1 MKNKSIL
8 IFEDDLLIAN
18 RIESYL
24 LQIGLNDIYQIQN
37 YECGM
42 QFLKQKVPDIVL
54 LNICSKRGAL
64 AVAFAA
70 QLRSLNPNTILILLA
85 EKIDKCIVEQFKYL
99 RPSGY
104 IPKPVR
110 LNALMVMLEFSCL
123 KVLDHESVLKR
134 ENSTYL
140 KDNGIIHRIILS
152 RIKYIETKHVYSYLY
167 IDGDHKAKMFRL
179 SMKELMGHLP
189 VEDFVQTHRS
199 FAVNLKYSDQVSK
212 NGVKVEDQL
221 IPISRSRYST
231 IKSAFQN
238 YQ

>member
-8 IFEDDLLIAN
+8 VFEDDLLIAN

-24 LQIGLNDIYQIQN
+24 LQIGYNDIYQIRN

-42 QFLKQKVPDIVL
+42 QFLKQKVPDIML

-64 AVAFAA
+64 AVAFAT
-70 QLRSLNPNTILILLA
+70 QLRSLNPNAILILVA
-85 EKIDKCIVEQFKYL
+85 ERIDKCTIEQVKYL

-104 IPKPVR
+104 IPKPIR
-110 LNALMVMLEFSCL
+110 FDTLMTMLDFSCL
-123 KVLDHESVLKR
+123 NMIKQEPIIKR
-134 ENSTYL
+134 ESTTYL
-140 KDNGIIHRIILS
+140 KDNGIIHRIILN
-152 RIKYIETKHVYSYLY
+152 RIKFIETKHIYSYLY
-167 IDGDHKAKMFRL
+167 IDGDERAKMFRL

-221 IPISRSRYST
+221 IPISRNRYSA